1 MKISKISTKP
11 INGFL
16 TDSNEKSA
24 QTPLHCLLSNDV
36 SKHSGKYFSQSSILY
51 SDKECKNGGW
61 PMVSP
66 NPNAK
71 DIKTAQ
77 KLVDITYNMVGLSK

>member
-1 MKISKISTKP
+1 
-11 INGFL
+11 
-16 TDSNEKSA
+16 
-24 QTPLHCLLSNDV
+24 
-36 SKHSGKYFSQSSILY
+36 
-51 SDKECKNGGW
+51 
-61 PMVSP
+61 MVSP

>member
-1 MKISKISTKP
+1 MMSQNIQENISVK
-11 INGFL
+11 
-16 TDSNEKSA
+16 
-24 QTPLHCLLSNDV
+24 V
-36 SKHSGKYFSQSSILY
+36 VYFN